1 MIVYTNSSKSGM
13 AINTNTPTSISFNG
27 KRTTQMAHKSVMM
40 EVEELVTMVDK
51 DVRTSDIKLHLI
63 PRVPAMCQRTRGRN

>member
-27 KRTTQMAHKSVMM
+27 KHTTQMAHKSVMM
-40 EVEELVTMVDK
+40 EVEELVTMVNK
-51 DVRTSDIKLHLI
+51 DVRTSIERHKTASD
-63 PRVPAMCQRTRGRN
+63 PEGSSNVPAN